1 MTAHTPSHTPPPDAR
16 PSADAVEFAPPA
28 AVRRRIASAIIGHV
42 DTSLG
47 DITLLP
53 HQQDAVDRIHHAL
66 HDLHVA
72 LLADDV
78 GLGKT
83 FVALAVA
90 RRYTEICI
98 IAPAAL
104 LPMWRH
110 AVARAQLRQ
119 VELQSIQSYSRS
131 GPRAGRVATRAG
143 GTGLVIID
151 EAHHVRTP
159 TTRRYRSIAERVI
172 GRDLL
177 LVSATPL
184 HNTPRDL
191 AAPLALALGEQAAR
205 LTPALLARVV
215 VRRTHH
221 GGRPAVREHP
231 PLEMPTDRVVLDAL
245 LALPSPLPAHDGAVA
260 GALIRLGLLRAWCSS
275 DAALAQ
281 ALRLRVLRAEALQHA
296 LQSGRH
302 PTTAELRSW
311 LVGDHEVQ
319 LAFPELMAGHA
330 AESGAL
336 LDVLQRHLDAVRE
349 LLRRH
354 QQRLSRATTPLPPR
368 HSESGAELRRA
379 GGTADRGDASLTTQ
393 ADAERVRALKSIMQA
408 HPDTP
413 IVAFSQF
420 AATVR
425 SVGRALSDIAGVGVL
440 TGRKAQIASG
450 VISRGEALAAF
461 APRAQERPP
470 PPPHQRIMLLL
481 TTDLLAEGVNLQDA
495 GVVVHLDLP
504 WTDALRRQRVGRCV
518 RVGSLHETVHVYT
531 FAPPHGVD
539 EVLRLA
545 ARLRR
550 KAGLSTR
557 LVGRATSRTGRDAD
571 VRNDDVRNADA
582 KTGMGEEVK
591 PGSSAAELATAV
603 RGALTAWNH
612 ERVETSGK
620 DAGDVG
626 LLPNERI
633 TRPLVACVRADGAG
647 FLAAVQLDDRD
658 PASVMFVGGRHRRG
672 DDGVFRWR
680 VSASPRRLWP
690 LVMHGGTADSSPHH
704 ACSDAQR
711 RCCREHV
718 RRARRVIRRWMAR
731 ESLQRELQE
740 EQAVDAAVHRR
751 VRSALDDAVAR
762 VGPGARAALA
772 AAHTE
777 AVSALSRARGVA
789 AEQALRAWLAMRPEL
804 DAAHWLT
811 WWRQSTVLGGAS
823 REVPSRQG
831 TDVHR
836 ACLIAALVFVPES
849 DWKID

>member
-1 MTAHTPSHTPPPDAR
+1 MTANTPSHMPPPDVR
-16 PSADAVEFAPPA
+16 PRADAVEFAAPA

-90 RRYTEICI
+90 RRYAEICI

-110 AVARAQLRQ
+110 AVARAQLRH

-131 GPRAGRVATRAG
+131 GPRAERVATRAR

-151 EAHHVRTP
+151 EAHNVRTP
-159 TTRRYRSIAERVI
+159 TTRRYRAIAERVI

-221 GGRPAVREHP
+221 GGRPTLREHP
-231 PLEMPTDRVVLDAL
+231 PLDMPTDRVVLDAL

-354 QQRLSRATTPLPPR
+354 QHRLSRASTPLPPLR
-368 HSESGAELRRA
+368 PQSGAELRRA
-379 GGTADRGDASLTTQ
+379 GDTAASDDASLTTQ
-393 ADAERVRALKSIMQA
+393 ADAERVRALKRIMQA

-539 EVLRLA
+539 EVLHLA

-557 LVGRATSRTGRDAD
+557 LVGHATSRARRSTDM
-571 VRNDDVRNADA
+571 RNADVRNADV
-582 KTGMGEEVK
+582 KSGEDDEVM

-612 ERVETSGK
+612 ERVETSGE

-626 LLPNERI
+626 LLPNERN

-658 PASVMFVGGRHRRG
+658 PASVVLVGGSHRRG

-680 VSASPRRLWP
+680 VSTSPRRLWP
-690 LVMHGGTADSSPHH
+690 LVVDGGTADASPHH
-704 ACSDAQR
+704 VSGDAQR

-718 RRARRVIRRWMAR
+718 HRARRVIRRWMAR
-731 ESLQRELQE
+731 ETLQSELQDA
-740 EQAVDAAVHRR
+740 QAVDTAVHRR

-762 VGPGARAALA
+762 VGPGARAARA

-777 AVSALSRARGVA
+777 AVSMLSRARGVA

-811 WWRQSTVLGGAS
+811 WWRQSTVLGGPS
-823 REVPSRQG
+823 REAPSRQG
-831 TDVHR
+831 TDAHR
-836 ACLIAALVFVPES
+836 ACLVAALVFVPES